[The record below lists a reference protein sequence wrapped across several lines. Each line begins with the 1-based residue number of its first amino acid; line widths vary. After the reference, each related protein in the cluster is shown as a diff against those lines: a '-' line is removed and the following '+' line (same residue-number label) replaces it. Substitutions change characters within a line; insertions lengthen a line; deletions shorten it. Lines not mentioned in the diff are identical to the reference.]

1 MKVDKWVLYFL
12 GGFICHECILA
23 NVYDSN
29 PKTYY
34 DWFCM
39 TIRQFQFG
47 SVSTMSLPAKIASI
61 AFGLVILL
69 PIFALLIVAGIVAA
83 FVFGV
88 LLLVHVVRVKIKS
101 LFNKNTDIGPNAQG
115 RKNVRV
121 RKNNQP

>member
-1 MKVDKWVLYFL
+1 
-12 GGFICHECILA
+12 
-23 NVYDSN
+23 
-29 PKTYY
+29 
-34 DWFCM
+34 M

-47 SVSTMSLPAKIASI
+47 SVSTMPLPAKIASI

-88 LLLVHVVRVKIKS
+88 LLLVHVARVKIKS